1 LKKKKILLLVKNAI
15 KEMRINSRKSSPL
28 FRKPI
33 AVLSLILIISTG
45 CSNRAKDNPLDHL
58 PDSLVINVNSTLW
71 GNDRAQQL
79 SFISQN
85 DQLDSTKFD
94 EYRCSAA
101 AAINCY
107 LYMGGSWK
115 RLASTLALPDT
126 AFTYANVYW
135 AQEKLFLL
143 SGGNNN
149 GILGQYYPT
158 WDKSGELTG
167 YMVKSNNLL
176 SFVFENLDMY
186 IKPLLPIK
194 ISDPEGMKE
203 AIKRMYKDSILP
215 TPVNDLK
222 DKKELVLNYFKS
234 NPNGALFMGV
244 HENIKT
250 RESLPAK
257 DERLSSQNHYIMC
270 FKRGSDFYTLDTWR
284 NPGHKALTKLT
295 DKKVEEML
303 YSTHNMLLA
312 MYFK

>member
-1 LKKKKILLLVKNAI
+1 MLLRPIALLALILL
-15 KEMRINSRKSSPL
+15 
-28 FRKPI
+28 I
-33 AVLSLILIISTG
+33 ASTG
-45 CSNRAKDNPLDHL
+45 CSNRQKYNSLDNL

-71 GNDRAQQL
+71 GNDRVQQL

-94 EYRCSAA
+94 AYRCSAA

-107 LYMGGSWK
+107 LYMGGSWEK
-115 RLASTLALPDT
+115 LASTLALPDT

-143 SGGNNN
+143 SGGNFN

-158 WDKSGELTG
+158 WDKLGELTG
-167 YMVKSNNLL
+167 YKVKSNNLL

-203 AIKRMYKDSILP
+203 VIRKMYKDSILP
-215 TPVNDLK
+215 TPVNDFK

-244 HENIKT
+244 YENSKT
-250 RESLPAK
+250 GESLPAK
-257 DERLSSQNHYIMC
+257 DERISSQNHYIMC

-284 NPGHKALTKLT
+284 APGHKALTKLT

-303 YSTHNMLLA
+303 YRTHNMLLA

>member
-1 LKKKKILLLVKNAI
+1 
-15 KEMRINSRKSSPL
+15 MRINSRKRFPL
-28 FRKPI
+28 LRKPI
-33 AVLSLILIISTG
+33 AVLALILIISTG
-45 CSNRAKDNPLDHL
+45 CSNKAKDDSLDHL
-58 PDSLVINVNSTLW
+58 PDSLAININSTLW

-115 RLASTLALPDT
+115 KLASTLALSDT

-203 AIKRMYKDSILP
+203 AIRRMYKDSILP

-244 HENIKT
+244 HENSKT
-250 RESLPAK
+250 GESLPAK
-257 DERLSSQNHYIMC
+257 DERISSQNHYIMC

-284 NPGHKALTKLT
+284 NPGNKALTKLT

-303 YSTHNMLLA
+303 YRTHNMLLA